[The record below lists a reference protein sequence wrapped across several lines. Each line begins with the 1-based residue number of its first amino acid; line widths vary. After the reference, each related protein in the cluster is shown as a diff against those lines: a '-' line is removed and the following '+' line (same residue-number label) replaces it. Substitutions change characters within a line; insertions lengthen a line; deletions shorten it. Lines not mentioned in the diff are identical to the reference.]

1 MEIKEVLKVWEE
13 YAKDLFEDEG
23 RGDIP
28 MLNNELEGP
37 EILEEEIRYAMKT
50 MKKGKSAGNDKIT
63 IEMIEASGDYGL
75 RKITELTNKIYD
87 TTHRIKTS
95 SIDEVKLFNEQGSKI
110 LRKSRIKS
118 LRHSINIIQST
129 ETNNCKN

>member
-1 MEIKEVLKVWEE
+1 MHGKIKEVTARKRNSRSNTVKNKEGEIIMEIKEVLKVWEE

-28 MLNNELEGP
+28 MLNDELEGP

-87 TTHRIKTS
+87 TGFIPEEMTK
-95 SIDEVKLFNEQGSKI
+95 SIFIVA
-110 LRKSRIKS
+110 
-118 LRHSINIIQST
+118 
-129 ETNNCKN
+129 